1 MKDKRKIEIL
11 DKFFDSSI
19 TTDFNKSLYT
29 NCYSCYEEM
38 TADGYSVYVFE
49 PPSGGISVSDHVY
62 YYDDDLCRDVL
73 YTYEHESCFIYVE
86 ADLAEKIYLRSSQLE
101 LFEEYLPDILKSD
114 LLTKEEH
121 EELLENEEY

>member
-19 TTDFNKSLYT
+19 TTDSDKSLYT
-29 NCYSCYEEM
+29 DYNCYEEL
-38 TADGYSVYVFE
+38 TADGYNVCVFE
-49 PPSGGISVSDHVY
+49 PLNGKINICENVY
-62 YYDDDLCRDVL
+62 YYDDQLCDTVL
-73 YTYEHESCFIYVE
+73 YTYEHECCSIYIDGE
-86 ADLAEKIYLRSSQLE
+86 ISDNIDLRNEQLQ

>member
-38 TADGYSVYVFE
+38 TADGYEVCVFQ
-49 PPSGGISVSDHVY
+49 PPSGKICINEDVHFY
-62 YYDDDLCRDVL
+62 NDDVCEAVL
-73 YTYEHESCFIYVE
+73 YIYEHDSCFIYVE

>member
-11 DKFFDSSI
+11 DKFFDSNI
-19 TTDFNKSLYT
+19 TTDSDKSLYT
-29 NCYSCYEEM
+29 DYNCYEEI
-38 TADGYSVYVFE
+38 TADGYGVYVFMPLNE
-49 PPSGGISVSDHVY
+49 KINICENVY
-62 YYDDDLCRDVL
+62 YYDDQLCDTVL
-73 YTYEHESCFIYVE
+73 YTYEHECCFIYVDE
-86 ADLAEKIYLRSSQLE
+86 EISDNIDLKNKQLS